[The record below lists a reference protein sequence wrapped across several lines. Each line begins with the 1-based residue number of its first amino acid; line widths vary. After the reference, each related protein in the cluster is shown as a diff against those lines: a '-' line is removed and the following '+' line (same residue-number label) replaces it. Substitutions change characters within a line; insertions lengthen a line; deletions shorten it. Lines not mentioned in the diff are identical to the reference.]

1 MFFTALILFL
11 MILPVTF
18 LSLALEDF
26 FSPAEL
32 DEMGV
37 CYPCQDAA

>member
-1 MFFTALILFL
+1 MFFSVLILL
-11 MILPVTF
+11 LILPVTF

-37 CYPCQDAA
+37 CYPCQNTA

>member
-1 MFFTALILFL
+1 MLLSILILL
-11 MILPVTF
+11 IILPVTF

-32 DEMGV
+32 DEMGIV
-37 CYPCQDAA
+37 YPGQSPA

>member
-1 MFFTALILFL
+1 MFFSVL
-11 MILPVTF
+11 MLLLILPVTF

-37 CYPCQDAA
+37 CYPC